1 VHEESLINYLRSLYP
16 KENES
21 CEWKECSNLKNS
33 WSSRPGDDIESY
45 VSALANMNGGH
56 LVLGVKDGT
65 LDIIGIN
72 VFGDYTPENARHR
85 LAARCAHLNS
95 ERLHIEVFVTSNTA
109 KTVWVMHIPKHD
121 ARLPVYAHGKPWQRV
136 GDSIVPMRSE
146 RLTAILNEPLA
157 SKDWSAEGIE
167 GATVA
172 DLDEDAIVKAREKF
186 AEKHKSERWADQIH
200 SWDTMTF
207 LDKAKLTIQGFITR
221 TAILLLGK
229 PESVHFVSP
238 ALPEITW
245 ALDAEERSYKHFG
258 PPFLLTTTDVLR
270 QIRNVPQKLFPQ
282 DQLLAVEIPK
292 YETRTIL
299 EALHNCLAHQDYERG
314 ERIVVTEMP
323 DRLIFENAGNFI
335 DGSPDDYFSGQ
346 RVPKRYRNH
355 WLADAMFQVGMID
368 RMGYGINEMTL
379 SQMKRYLP
387 LPSYSG
393 SSSDYTRLEVLGR
406 PIDLNYTQLL
416 LERQDL
422 DLDTVILLDRVQKKL
437 PIEDSAAKMLRR
449 NGLIEGRKPQYHVSA
464 KVASATNAEVKYTH
478 TRGVEKEQLKQMV
491 ITHLRKFNTAGRS
504 ELDKL
509 LVPVLSS
516 DLTDKQKRGKI
527 TNLLSEMKRKDG
539 SIQSVGRGPKAY
551 WSLSKGSMTGEN

>member
-1 VHEESLINYLRSLYP
+1 
-16 KENES
+16 
-21 CEWKECSNLKNS
+21 
-33 WSSRPGDDIESY
+33 
-45 VSALANMNGGH
+45 
-56 LVLGVKDGT
+56 
-65 LDIIGIN
+65 
-72 VFGDYTPENARHR
+72 
-85 LAARCAHLNS
+85 
-95 ERLHIEVFVTSNTA
+95 
-109 KTVWVMHIPKHD
+109 
-121 ARLPVYAHGKPWQRV
+121 
-136 GDSIVPMRSE
+136 
-146 RLTAILNEPLA
+146 
-157 SKDWSAEGIE
+157 
-167 GATVA
+167 
-172 DLDEDAIVKAREKF
+172 
-186 AEKHKSERWADQIH
+186 
-200 SWDTMTF
+200 
-207 LDKAKLTIQGFITR
+207 
-221 TAILLLGK
+221 
-229 PESVHFVSP
+229 
-238 ALPEITW
+238 
-245 ALDAEERSYKHFG
+245 
-258 PPFLLTTTDVLR
+258 
-270 QIRNVPQKLFPQ
+270 
-282 DQLLAVEIPK
+282 
-292 YETRTIL
+292 
-299 EALHNCLAHQDYERG
+299 
-314 ERIVVTEMP
+314 MP